1 LLCFVCS
8 LREFSL
14 CFPKGYIASANNRV
28 TPPGFAKRGFALTN
42 DWDEGSDGYRA
53 RRISAMIDGG
63 DGRWVNGSVLPIAPV
78 HDVASMKAIQLDYNS
93 TLFHDLKPLLGA
105 LCGGGERADGDG
117 DNAARA
123 PLTRLSVASVA
134 WCVRLAA
141 WDGVASVGSE
151 EATVW
156 ARWWLRLRT
165 LGAAE
170 SGVAYGSDVMW
181 LQRALLGGGKRGG
194 GGGGGGG
201 DDAACAASGAAD
213 CIDFAALQLNNVTMS
228 SGVDADSAPRWGID
242 VHKARFAHQ
251 ILGQIPALAC
261 FSDRLAPHGGDSYTV
276 NVGHHA
282 HDMQAMEQAAGP
294 SYREIVDWSAVN
306 AQSLFLNPLGQSGDE
321 FSPLYD
327 DLLTAWSEGEY
338 MAMTTALP
346 PRAGGDRIDRTV
358 SSDTSGG
365 Q

>member
-1 LLCFVCS
+1 MPRAFNP
-8 LREFSL
+8 
-14 CFPKGYIASANNRV
+14 PKGYIASANNRV

-63 DGRWVNGSVLPIAPV
+63 DGRWTNGSVLPIAPL
-78 HDVASMKAIQLDYNS
+78 HDVSTMKAIQLDYNS
-93 TLFHDLKPLLGA
+93 TLFHDLKPLLVA
-105 LCGGGERADGDG
+105 LCGGSERAGGDG
-117 DNAARA
+117 TART
-123 PLTRLSVASVA
+123 PLPRLSVASVA
-134 WCVRLAA
+134 WCARLAA
-141 WDGVASVGSE
+141 WDGVASVGSK

-170 SGVAYGSDVMW
+170 TGVAYGSDVMW
-181 LQRALLGGGKRGG
+181 LQRALLGGGERSSSGG
-194 GGGGGGG
+194 GK

-213 CIDFAALQLNNVTMS
+213 CVDFAALQLNNATAS
-228 SGVDADSAPRWGID
+228 IGVDADSAPRWGVD

-282 HDMQAMEQAAGP
+282 HDLRAMEQAAGP
-294 SYREIVDWSAVN
+294 SYREIVDWSDVDGN
-306 AQSLFLNPLGQSGDE
+306 SLFLNPLGQSGDE

-327 DLLTAWSEGEY
+327 DLLAAWSEGEY
-338 MAMTTALP
+338 MAMTTVLP
-346 PRAGGDRIDRTV
+346 PQEDSDRIDRTV
-358 SSDTSGG
+358 SSDTSDSDAPGSSTAEV
-365 Q
+365 